1 MKQQDFLDN
10 FAVNFVEFCTY
21 VHLSIPCFFCDRCFG
36 TVLFEGFEGF
46 LLSFLEVSPFRVCFV
61 FFVRRKMY
69 PFEIQ
74 WI

>member
-1 MKQQDFLDN
+1 M
-10 FAVNFVEFCTY
+10 NFVEFCTY
-21 VHLSIPCFFCDRCFG
+21 VCTCLLPVFFFCDGCFG

-74 WI
+74 MI